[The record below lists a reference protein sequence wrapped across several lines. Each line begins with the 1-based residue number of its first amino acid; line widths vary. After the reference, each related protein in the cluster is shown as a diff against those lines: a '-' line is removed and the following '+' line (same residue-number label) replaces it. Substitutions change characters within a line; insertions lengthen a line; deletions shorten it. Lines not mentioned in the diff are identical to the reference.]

1 MSKKALPAA
10 ALGFL
15 GFCVVGGSAD
25 GRIIMPSGF
34 FLAPDLT
41 SEAIAPNP
49 AKDILVTNV
58 AVNDLPLPFAR
69 HFERSE
75 TVPIFDTN
83 SQDRI
88 SWPLLVT
95 LTGRHGRQC
104 AGLGKP
110 HEKTLHNPKAAA
122 NIAQRYVDVPFLRVA
137 FDGLGECRNDARALK
152 IMESALGNLDR
163 SISGSPQQDRHHQL
177 TQCERFICAFS
188 GVPKLTSE
196 CLDKPVERPAVRS
209 MALRPG
215 ARRVWRE
222 ASSEHWLSGY
232 RRRRSPGGGLL
243 TPWGQPTD
251 ASSDPAR
258 SRRGQRS
265 LS

>member
-1 MSKKALPAA
+1 MSSESEPTASSGDWVLCRLGDYAPLDTPSKSSYRCARQAA

-75 TVPIFDTN
+75 TVPIFDSN

-152 IMESALGNLDR
+152 NHVDS
-163 SISGSPQQDRHHQL
+163 SP
-177 TQCERFICAFS
+177 C
-188 GVPKLTSE
+188 
-196 CLDKPVERPAVRS
+196 
-209 MALRPG
+209 
-215 ARRVWRE
+215 
-222 ASSEHWLSGY
+222 
-232 RRRRSPGGGLL
+232 RRRTFRQPRQSP
-243 TPWGQPTD
+243 
-251 ASSDPAR
+251 
-258 SRRGQRS
+258 
-265 LS
+265 